1 MYTWSKECASLGPI
15 VADEGCD
22 SIVYQQTTIPRT
34 QFQLQPGSGLAQ
46 STSTHVTT
54 EAAFILPVSTGFTI
68 PRILKVSIADL
79 FCYDDV
85 MQVLVNNKKAGFNY
99 ELLDRYQAGIEL
111 LGFEVKSLRAGH
123 ASLDASYIY
132 VQNGQAYIKGMHIS
146 PYQQGNTPESYDPD
160 RDRRILLTKSEIKTL
175 SELARGLTIVPI
187 LVYNTGRKIKV
198 ELATA
203 KGKKKFDKRET
214 LKKKTTERDI
224 RREFSDR

>member
-1 MYTWSKECASLGPI
+1 
-15 VADEGCD
+15 
-22 SIVYQQTTIPRT
+22 
-34 QFQLQPGSGLAQ
+34 
-46 STSTHVTT
+46 
-54 EAAFILPVSTGFTI
+54 
-68 PRILKVSIADL
+68 
-79 FCYDDV
+79 
-85 MQVLVNNKKAGFNY
+85 MQVLVHNKKAGFNY

-132 VQNGQAYIKGMHIS
+132 VQNGQAYLKGMHVS
-146 PYQQGNTPESYDPD
+146 PFQQGNTPETYDPD
-160 RDRRILLTKSEIKTL
+160 RDRKLLLTKAEIKTL

-187 LVYNTGRKIKV
+187 LVYNSGRKIKV